1 MSGDELRAAARAALA
16 VLDLIA
22 QGQAFTEWQRGVNGE
37 RAEVKAR
44 RASAQTAAD
53 RLRTALD
60 KDGTP

>member
-22 QGQAFTEWQRGVNGE
+22 QGQAFTEWPKGE
-37 RAEVKAR
+37 LAEVKAR
-44 RASAQTAAD
+44 RASAQVAAD

-60 KDGTP
+60 EDES